1 MELGFSTELADYR
14 LRAREFIRDNAPPL
28 EKRPGTRSPL
38 PEDLPAFRTWVALL
52 FEAGFLG
59 ADWPAEWGGDPSHTS
74 LHDYLFDMEL
84 GAARAPTPVG
94 GWRLVAN
101 ALFEYGTQEQRAR
114 YLPGIRSAE
123 DFWCQLFSE
132 PEAGSDLASL
142 RCRAEWDG
150 SAWVISGQK
159 VWTTHGHI
167 ANLGFLLARSDP
179 AASKHAG
186 ISAFIVDMTLPGI
199 EIRPLREL
207 TGSSDFNEVFF
218 DEVRLPAEA
227 LIGEPAQGWAVARS
241 CLARERSESRR
252 EDSVI
257 QAVRRLARMALHSE
271 EQGRGKVDDRLR
283 CEIGRLHAR
292 AEISDLLGY
301 YEIEKEMT
309 ETAEVDD
316 AAMTKVFFTELNHD
330 IQREAVDLQGSWGIV
345 AEGDPAA
352 VDSGHWLEGF
362 LWARGFTISAG
373 SNEVMRNIIAERGL
387 GLPRD

>member
-1 MELGFSTELADYR
+1 MDLAFSQDLADYR
-14 LRAREFIRDNAPPL
+14 ERARTFIRDHAPPI
-28 EKRPGTRSPL
+28 EKRPGTRSPSTD
-38 PEDLPAFRTWVALL
+38 ELPAFRAWVASL

-59 ADWPAEWGGDPSHTS
+59 ADWPAEWGGDPSHTP

-84 GAARAPTPVG
+84 GAAQAPTPVG

-101 ALFEYGTQEQRAR
+101 ALFEFGSEAQRQR
-114 YLPGIRSAE
+114 YLPAIRSAQ

-132 PEAGSDLASL
+132 PDAGSDLAAL

-150 SAWVISGQK
+150 DAWVIDGQK

-167 ANLGFLLARSDP
+167 ANLGFMLARSD
-179 AASKHAG
+179 ASEQKHKG

-218 DEVRLPAEA
+218 DGVRLPPDA
-227 LIGEPAQGWAVARS
+227 LIGEPGQGWAVARS
-241 CLARERSESRR
+241 SLSRERSESRR

-257 QAVRRLARMALHSE
+257 QAVRRLARMALRNE
-271 EQGRGKVDDRLR
+271 EVGRGVVDDALR
-283 CEIGRLHAR
+283 RRIGRLHAQ

-301 YEIEKEMT
+301 SEIEKEMT
-309 ETAEVDD
+309 DAVEVDD
-316 AAMTKVFFTELNHD
+316 AAITKIFFTELNLE
-330 IQREAVDLQGSWGIV
+330 IQRTAVDLQGSWGIV
-345 AEGDPAA
+345 AEGDPTAL
-352 VDSGHWLEGF
+352 DSGRWLEGF

-373 SNEVMRNIIAERGL
+373 SNEVMRNIVAERGL